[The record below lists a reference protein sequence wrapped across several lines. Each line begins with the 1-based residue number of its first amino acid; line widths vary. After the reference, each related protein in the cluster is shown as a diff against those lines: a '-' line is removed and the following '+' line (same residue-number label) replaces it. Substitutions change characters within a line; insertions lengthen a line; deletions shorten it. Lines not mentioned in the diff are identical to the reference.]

1 MIQVYRFY
9 MNTDLQNTI
18 QLQQA
23 VQMRS
28 PLQNIQTEVII
39 SYTAETTM
47 PNRSL
52 EKIARLLIT
61 QSIVG
66 WLKGEA
72 DLIDE
77 YVSVNVLRD
86 HLFNENLHELAA
98 WVDSFNDV
106 SMHNLNDREW
116 TCVWIIFS

>member
-28 PLQNIQTEVII
+28 SLQNIQTEVII
-39 SYTAETTM
+39 SYTAETIM
-47 PNRSL
+47 PDRSL

-66 WLKGEA
+66 WLTGDAES
-72 DLIDE
+72 IDE
-77 YVSVNVLRD
+77 NVSLNVLRD

-106 SMHNLNDREW
+106 SMHNLNDRE
-116 TCVWIIFS
+116 